1 MVLGGWSS
9 STTVP
14 RMSIGT
20 NGLMVTAGQGNLWGA
35 SNDGSGSGLDA
46 DTLDGT
52 HLASI
57 YSNSGVANTSV
68 NKVYE
73 NASITYGASYLQ
85 WMDNSGTGGTG
96 LNGAAPGNPF
106 SDWHHHLVMNHANSG
121 GYYVDIA
128 ASFHSQRIHFRRN
141 QNGSLSSWTEF
152 WHTGND
158 GSGSGLDADL
168 LDGYNA
174 EEGAVN
180 NSIVKRDGTASIKA
194 HGLSLMRATT
204 ATTGIS
210 WYNEAYYNWQDYM
223 AAAGATS
230 CGPNGNLTAPTGLAG
245 VTSWALRSRMEGVS
259 TYGWN
264 WETGGGAGGGATAT
278 SKMSLNATSGNL
290 ALVGTVSASGFYD
303 QNSSGFYV
311 DPASSTNLQSVTSTP
326 ALKVT
331 QTNGG
336 GNNIGSLFQNST
348 GNFAWGCIAEYRV
361 NGTTGTDKP
370 SIIFSHVNN
379 TETYTVGFG
388 YTDSNFRIKKDHGH
402 RNGGWGTSLM
412 TMDRSGN
419 VTFAGNVTAYSDERL
434 KTEIKTIENP
444 LDTISKLRGVTFKWK
459 ESGDDSMGV
468 IAQEVEA
475 IAETKCLVSE
485 TPEDGNG
492 DINPKNVAYGNMVGL
507 LIEGMKEQQTVINRL
522 VQDIKDLK
530 AQIK

>member
-1 MVLGGWSS
+1 
-9 STTVP
+9 
-14 RMSIGT
+14 
-20 NGLMVTAGQGNLWGA
+20 
-35 SNDGSGSGLDA
+35 
-46 DTLDGT
+46 
-52 HLASI
+52 
-57 YSNSGVANTSV
+57 
-68 NKVYE
+68 
-73 NASITYGASYLQ
+73 
-85 WMDNSGTGGTG
+85 
-96 LNGAAPGNPF
+96 
-106 SDWHHHLVMNHANSG
+106 
-121 GYYVDIA
+121 
-128 ASFHSQRIHFRRN
+128 
-141 QNGSLSSWTEF
+141 
-152 WHTGND
+152 
-158 GSGSGLDADL
+158 
-168 LDGYNA
+168 
-174 EEGAVN
+174 
-180 NSIVKRDGTASIKA
+180 
-194 HGLSLMRATT
+194 MRQST

-210 WYNEAYYNWQDYM
+210 WYNESYYNWQDYM
-223 AAAGATS
+223 GAAGATS

-245 VTSWALRSRMEGVS
+245 VTSWALRSRMEGVA

-264 WETGGGAGGGATAT
+264 WETGTGGGGGATAT
-278 SKMSLNATSGNL
+278 SKMSLNATTGNL
-290 ALVGTVSASGFYD
+290 ALVGTCSASGFYD

-336 GNNIGSLFQNST
+336 GNNIGSLFQNSA
-348 GNFAWGCIAEYRV
+348 GNFAWGCIAEYRI
-361 NGTTGTDKP
+361 NGTAGTDKP

-507 LIEGMKEQQTVINRL
+507 LIEGMKEQQSVINRL

-530 AQIK
+530 EQIK

>member
-1 MVLGGWSS
+1 MPGSRARGTADNGGEIVVLQDNPSTSRTSLLVDGQYYAGENGGFYSLYS
-9 STTVP
+9 
-14 RMSIGT
+14 
-20 NGLMVTAGQGNLWGA
+20 GN
-35 SNDGSGSGLDA
+35 NYNVKSGWN
-46 DTLDGT
+46 T
-52 HLASI
+52 
-57 YSNSGVANTSV
+57 NTSGQLLFSTQGHAQF
-68 NKVYE
+68 NTQFGNIQIGPM
-73 NASITYGASYLQ
+73 NASYCHIYTNIA
-85 WMDNSGTGGTG
+85 GGFYF
-96 LNGAAPGNPF
+96 NKAALYADGNTM
-106 SDWHHHLVMNHANSG
+106 WHA
-121 GYYVDIA
+121 
-128 ASFHSQRIHFRRN
+128 
-141 QNGSLSSWTEF
+141 
-152 WHTGND
+152 GND

-174 EEGAVN
+174 VEGAVN

-194 HGLSLMRATT
+194 HGLSLMRVST

-210 WYNEAYYNWQDYM
+210 WYSESYYNWQDYM
-223 AAAGATS
+223 AAPGQGS
-230 CGPNGNLTAPTGLAG
+230 CGPNGNLTPPTGLAG

-259 TYGWN
+259 SYGWN
-264 WETGGGAGGGATAT
+264 WETGGGGGGGATAT
-278 SKMSLNATSGNL
+278 SKMSLNATTGNL
-290 ALVGTVSASGFYD
+290 ALVGTCSASGFYD

-311 DPASSTNLQSVTSTP
+311 DPATSTNLQGTTTTP

-331 QTNGG
+331 QTGGG
-336 GNNIGSLFQNST
+336 GNVIGSLFQNSG
-348 GNFAWGCIAEYRV
+348 GNFAWGCIAEYRI

-370 SIIFSHVNN
+370 SIIFSHANN

-388 YTDSNFRIKKDHGH
+388 YTDSNFRIK
-402 RNGGWGTSLM
+402 
-412 TMDRSGN
+412 
-419 VTFAGNVTAYSDERL
+419 TFAGNVTAYSDERL

-485 TPEDGNG
+485 TPEDGNC

-530 AQIK
+530 DKIK